1 MTKLSRSDIEK
12 QELITHKA
20 DQALTDAKLIVL
32 LNNHISISHLYKKSH
47 QALTDAKLIVL
58 LNNHI
63 STAMWCCSPH
73 DGEGLWYTNEY
84 PEEMWIQGFA
94 S

>member
-1 MTKLSRSDIEK
+1 MPR
-12 QELITHKA
+12 
-20 DQALTDAKLIVL
+20 IVL

-94 S
+94 R